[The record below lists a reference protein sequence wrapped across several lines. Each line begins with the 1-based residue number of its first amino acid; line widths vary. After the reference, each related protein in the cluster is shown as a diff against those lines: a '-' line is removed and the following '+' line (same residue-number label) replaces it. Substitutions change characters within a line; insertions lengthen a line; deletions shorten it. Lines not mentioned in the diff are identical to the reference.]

1 MPHWPFARGES
12 VAVAAVPP
20 GSIVLI
26 EETLRGSMQDL
37 FAAHE
42 RQAHGYTLSWSG
54 ELLQPP
60 ARAVRLLE
68 ARFKPY
74 GYTPFLR
81 RDKAGTWLRAVPL
94 AVVAERSRLWV
105 SIALFLLTLFRPSP
119 RGVSSRPD
127 RFRS

>member
-1 MPHWPFARGES
+1 M
-12 VAVAAVPP
+12 
-20 GSIVLI
+20 I

-74 GYTPFLR
+74 GYTPFLK
-81 RDKAGTWLRAVPL
+81 RDKAGTWVRAVPL
-94 AVVAERSRLWV
+94 AVVAERSRVWI
-105 SIALFLLTLFRPSP
+105 SRRALRAHALVDP
-119 RGVSSRPD
+119 RRRGASSRPD

>member
-1 MPHWPFARGES
+1 MPYWPFARRES

-20 GSIVLI
+20 GSIVFI

-74 GYTPFLR
+74 GYTPFLK
-81 RDKAGTWLRAVPL
+81 RDKAGTWVRAL
-94 AVVAERSRLWV
+94 SR
-105 SIALFLLTLFRPSP
+105 FLSLI
-119 RGVSSRPD
+119 
-127 RFRS
+127 